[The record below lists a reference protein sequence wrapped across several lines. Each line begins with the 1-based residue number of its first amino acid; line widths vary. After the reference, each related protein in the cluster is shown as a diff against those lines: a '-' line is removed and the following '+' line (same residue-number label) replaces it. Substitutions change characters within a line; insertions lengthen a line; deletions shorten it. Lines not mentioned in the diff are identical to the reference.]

1 MSRFFLI
8 LKFMTP
14 LRDPENTILDVKR
27 LVESDKRSE
36 IRLNANGGNSILVVC
51 EPDRE
56 LDFIKAIYE
65 HMKEES
71 YQIIDLNDLLNKFI
85 EQNKDD
91 LEESFK
97 LLKSSVNQIFKTPDG
112 EQGSDLFGLITHS
125 LVDCL
130 TSGKIPVVI
139 HTGALYGS
147 DIDNIHLME
156 SEFIMNASL
165 PLIILYPATK
175 EKDTLMFL
183 SKRPASRYRCM
194 VID

>member
-1 MSRFFLI
+1 
-8 LKFMTP
+8 MTP
-14 LRDPENTILDVKR
+14 LRDPENTILYVKR
-27 LVESDKRSE
+27 LAESDKRTE

-51 EPDRE
+51 EPERE

-71 YQIIDLNDLLNKFI
+71 YRIIDLNDLLNKFI
-85 EQNKDD
+85 EQNRDD
-91 LEESFK
+91 LEVSFK
-97 LLKSSVNQIFKTPDG
+97 LLKSSVNQIFKTPEG
-112 EQGSDLFGLITHS
+112 EQGSDLFGLITESIKDS
-125 LVDCL
+125 LA
-130 TSGKIPVVI
+130 TGKIPVVI
-139 HTGALYGS
+139 HSGALYGS

-156 SEFIMNASL
+156 SEYIMNATL

-175 EKDTLMFL
+175 ENETLMFL